1 MLGLFTSLFG
11 RSQTETPKLVLTE
24 ENHNQYYKTG
34 TELIEPYLILSD
46 KSPRSDKN
54 KEAKLLER
62 IRYLDAVTQIN
73 QNNFAAFWLK
83 GKAYQVL
90 NQHENSYSQFEKS
103 FELNKENPD
112 VARELVLECMDLGK
126 GQQAVEV
133 SLYALQLNDKDAGLI
148 GNLALAYLLNGD
160 LNLAS
165 STIDKAISADPADKI
180 NHTLKRIIDEVIS
193 GKREAPRKYSDL

>member
-1 MLGLFTSLFG
+1 M
-11 RSQTETPKLVLTE
+11 
-24 ENHNQYYKTG
+24 
-34 TELIEPYLILSD
+34 IEPYLILSD